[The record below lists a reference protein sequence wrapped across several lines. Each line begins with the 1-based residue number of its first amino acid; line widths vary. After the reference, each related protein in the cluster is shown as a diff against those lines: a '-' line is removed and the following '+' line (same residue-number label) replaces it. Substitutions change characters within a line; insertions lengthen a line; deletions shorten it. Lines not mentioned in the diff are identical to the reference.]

1 MSNTDE
7 IRDLYRQYLE
17 AQRKGDSEAVASLYT
32 EDAKL
37 IPPGRQPLIGRTEI
51 GKYFE
56 GSAGSGI
63 ELDLNHIEIEGNLAW
78 VTGLAHWDAVEW
90 TSTKLPDGSQSA
102 ILWKFDGDG
111 QIIEERWF
119 VDTEQWKAAF

>member
-78 VTGLAHWDAVEW
+78 VTGLAHWDADGHRRYVAILDVCRRENDKW
-90 TSTKLPDGSQSA
+90 RIAACMWNSPDGFA
-102 ILWKFDGDG
+102 I
-111 QIIEERWF
+111 
-119 VDTEQWKAAF
+119 T